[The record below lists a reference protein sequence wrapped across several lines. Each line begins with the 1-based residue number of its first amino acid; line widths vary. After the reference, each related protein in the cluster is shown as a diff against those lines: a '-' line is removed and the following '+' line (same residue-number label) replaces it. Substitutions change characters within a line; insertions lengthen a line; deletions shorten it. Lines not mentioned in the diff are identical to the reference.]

1 MAKLAQ
7 IRLAGTIAVTAL
19 CAAAANTAAA
29 QDGPLVLNNQL
40 QLGDVVAGQTLNV
53 VDVSGYAYVSNGAYG
68 NTADGGTDGA
78 AMNVQSD
85 QVARGRTAATT
96 TMTLRGETSGPLI
109 GIVQAR
115 GNNLAA
121 TTEDA
126 ETTVSA
132 RQEVSGDTYARNDIT
147 DTQPHARLTAGAYVA
162 VGSVGNNVSLN
173 GKNAAI
179 EGDIDQTVTGEVR
192 AYNVATV
199 QYAPA
204 ATLFTSQAT
213 ANAVQTAAGGVSN
226 QNMTVRQRSN
236 GTIVEAGVNPNT
248 GNAWDLAGRASA
260 TGNLVSLQNEGGTV
274 IASTD
279 QDNSAHI
286 RGAARVVA
294 YDFGKVVTSA
304 RAAANEVSIVND
316 DFGGAID
323 NTQRNSGFVES
334 TATFQGNKGYD
345 TYVGADAV
353 GNMFNCVE
361 CRGTANNTQTNNGN
375 VSANTSTTI
384 TNSGRIVISG
394 ANAVGNSASF
404 YVTGN
409 SGGGGGN

>member
-19 CAAAANTAAA
+19 CAAAASAAIA

-40 QLGDVVAGQTLNV
+40 QLGDVVSGQTLNV

-68 NTADGGTDGA
+68 NTAEGGTVGA

-96 TMTLRGETSGPLI
+96 SMTLRGETTGPLI

-121 TTEDA
+121 TTQDA
-126 ETTVSA
+126 ETTVAA
-132 RQEVSGDTYARNDIT
+132 RQDASGDTYARNDIT
-147 DTQPHARLTAGAYVA
+147 DTQPHARLVGGAYVA
-162 VGSVGNNVSLN
+162 VGAVGNNVNLN
-173 GKNAAI
+173 GTNATI
-179 EGDIDQTVTGEVR
+179 EGAVDQTVTGDVR

-204 ATLFTSQAT
+204 ATQFSGQAT
-213 ANAVQTAAGGVSN
+213 ANAVQTAANGVSN

-236 GTIVEAGVNPNT
+236 GAIVEAGVNPNT
-248 GNAWDLAGRASA
+248 GNAWDLAGRANA
-260 TGNLVSLQNEGGTV
+260 TGNLVSLQNAGGRVT
-274 IASTD
+274 ASAD

-286 RGAARVVA
+286 RGAVRVVA
-294 YDFGKVVTSA
+294 YDFGKVVVSA
-304 RAAANEVSIVND
+304 RAAANEVSIVNG

-323 NTQRNSGFVES
+323 NIQGNSGLVES
-334 TATFQGNKGYD
+334 AATFQGNTGYD

-353 GNMFNCVE
+353 GNAFNCIQ
-361 CRGTANNTQTNNGN
+361 CRGTANNTQTNSGN
-375 VSANTSTTI
+375 VSANTTTTI

-394 ANAVGNSASF
+394 SNAVGNAASF
-404 YVTGN
+404 HVTGN
-409 SGGGGGN
+409 GG